1 MNDSSS
7 KIAVVPK
14 VSIDWYRSTPWW
26 RLISHS
32 LAISWRASHL
42 GLCALALLATQAL
55 IGFSGW
61 LFAPETNHASSWWL
75 TPESRTETMT
85 PWTLNPN
92 QWLEAFSAEDSQP
105 KNPPVYPTLNPTGK
119 TAAASRQPIVWF
131 HPAPDSFIHVWRRY
145 VSYPF
150 HAMDTPTFRKSAYF
164 LLNTL
169 GILALWA
176 FVGGC
181 IARRSV
187 QELGMHVTSPWIN
200 TLRWVAARWQSIVW
214 SVAMPLALVL
224 LFCLVP
230 LVLGWISNIPVLG
243 QPVALVLMLP
253 VALMALGVGW
263 VAGIALFG
271 FSLATVSIVT
281 EKQADAFDGMSRASA
296 YVFQRPATLFLAVL
310 VAEWIGHFGG
320 SIVSI
325 VLNTGYNI
333 IAQAFAMGSMG
344 TLGGMNSW
352 LDGCFGAIVPL
363 LTTAFGFSFFWTA
376 STAIYLVLRKD
387 VDRAEFDLID
397 MDSTLPAKPLPK
409 LPESPEQAPKGPELT
424 PKTQDPAP
432 EGSP

>member
-61 LFAPETNHASSWWL
+61 LFAPETNQASSWWL
-75 TPESRTETMT
+75 TPESRTEAMT
-85 PWTLNPN
+85 PWALNPD
-92 QWLEAFSAEDSQP
+92 QWLEAFSAEDSRP
-105 KNPPVYPTLNPTGK
+105 KDPTLDPTGK

-150 HAMDTPTFRKSAYF
+150 HAMDTPTFRKSGYF

-169 GILALWA
+169 GLIALWA

-230 LVLGWISNIPVLG
+230 LLLGWISNIPILG

-409 LPESPEQAPKGPELT
+409 LPESPEQAPKSPELT

>member
-1 MNDSSS
+1 MDDSSS

-61 LFAPETNHASSWWL
+61 LFAPETNQASSWWL
-75 TPESRTETMT
+75 SPESRTEAMT
-85 PWTLNPN
+85 PWALNPD
-92 QWLEAFSAEDSQP
+92 QWLEAFSAEDSRP
-105 KNPPVYPTLNPTGK
+105 KDPTLDPTGK

-164 LLNTL
+164 LINTL

-230 LVLGWISNIPVLG
+230 LVLGWISNIPILG

-310 VAEWIGHFGG
+310 VSEWIGHFGG

-409 LPESPEQAPKGPELT
+409 LPESPDQVPKSPELT

>member
-61 LFAPETNHASSWWL
+61 LFAPEPNQASSWWL
-75 TPESRTETMT
+75 TPESRTEAMT

-92 QWLEAFSAEDSQP
+92 QWLEAFSAEDSRP
-105 KNPPVYPTLNPTGK
+105 KDPTLNPTGK

-181 IARRSV
+181 LARRSV
-187 QELGMHVTSPWIN
+187 QELGMHVTSPWFN

-243 QPVALVLMLP
+243 QPLALGLMIP
-253 VALMALGVGW
+253 VSLMALGVGW
-263 VAGIALFG
+263 IAGIALFG

-325 VLNTGYNI
+325 VLNTGYNT
-333 IAQAFAMGSMG
+333 IAQAFAMGSTG

-409 LPESPEQAPKGPELT
+409 LPESPDQVPKSPELT

-432 EGSP
+432 EGSS

>member
-61 LFAPETNHASSWWL
+61 LFAPETNQASSWWL
-75 TPESRTETMT
+75 TPESRTEAMT

-92 QWLEAFSAEDSQP
+92 QWLEAFSAEDSRP
-105 KNPPVYPTLNPTGK
+105 KDPTLNPTGK

-150 HAMDTPTFRKSAYF
+150 HAMDTPTFRKSGYF

-169 GILALWA
+169 GLIALWA

-230 LVLGWISNIPVLG
+230 LLLGWISNIPILG

-409 LPESPEQAPKGPELT
+409 LPESPELAPKSPELT

>member
-1 MNDSSS
+1 MNDTST
-7 KIAVVPK
+7 KIAVVPR

-61 LFAPETNHASSWWL
+61 LFAPEPNQAPSWWL
-75 TPESRTETMT
+75 TPESRTEAMT

-92 QWLEAFSAEDSQP
+92 QW
-105 KNPPVYPTLNPTGK
+105 
-119 TAAASRQPIVWF
+119 
-131 HPAPDSFIHVWRRY
+131 PAPDSFIHVWRRY

-150 HAMDTPTFRKSAYF
+150 HAMDTPTIRKSGYF

-181 IARRSV
+181 LARRSV

-200 TLRWVAARWQSIVW
+200 TLKWVAARWQSIVW

-230 LVLGWISNIPVLG
+230 LLLGWISNIPVLG

-320 SIVSI
+320 SVVSI

-333 IAQAFAMGSMG
+333 IAQAFAIGSFG
-344 TLGGMNSW
+344 RLGAMNSW
-352 LDGCFGAIVPL
+352 LDGCFLGIVPL
-363 LTTAFGFSFFWTA
+363 LITAFGFSFFWTA

-397 MDSTLPAKPLPK
+397 MESTLPAKPLPK
-409 LPESPEQAPKGPELT
+409 LAESPEPAPKSQNSAPNS
-424 PKTQDPAP
+424 QDPAP

>member
-61 LFAPETNHASSWWL
+61 LFAPETNQASSWWL
-75 TPESRTETMT
+75 TPESRTEAMT

-92 QWLEAFSAEDSQP
+92 QWLEAFSAEDSRP
-105 KNPPVYPTLNPTGK
+105 EDPTLNPTGK
-119 TAAASRQPIVWF
+119 TATVSRQPIVWF

-181 IARRSV
+181 LARRSV
-187 QELGMHVTSPWIN
+187 QELGMHVTSPWFN

-310 VAEWIGHFGG
+310 VAEWIGLFGG

-409 LPESPEQAPKGPELT
+409 LPESPEQAPKSPELT

>member
-61 LFAPETNHASSWWL
+61 LFAPETNQASSWWL
-75 TPESRTETMT
+75 TPESRTEAMT

-92 QWLEAFSAEDSQP
+92 QWLEALSAEDSRA
-105 KNPPVYPTLNPTGK
+105 KDPTHNPTGK
-119 TAAASRQPIVWF
+119 SATPGRQPIVWF
-131 HPAPDSFIHVWRRY
+131 HPAPDSFIQVWRRY

-150 HAMDTPTFRKSAYF
+150 HALDTPTFRKSGYF

-181 IARRSV
+181 LARRSV

-271 FSLATVSIVT
+271 FSIATVSIVT

-320 SIVSI
+320 LIVSI

-333 IAQAFAMGSMG
+333 IAQAFAMGSIG

-397 MDSTLPAKPLPK
+397 MESTLPAKPLPK
-409 LPESPEQAPKGPELT
+409 LPESPEQATKSPGLT